1 MRPWAL
7 TSHQCPWDETQED
20 FLQEGGLGVVWSRG
34 HRWALWRT
42 TQAGMLRVK
51 RQVGEKQASKHCG
64 CIFCLATPERR
75 GNDYLHL
82 TDQNPKMKTSSH
94 TCWGHMQPE
103 GTERSS
109 ASPLPEPRDGRPRAE
124 STSWQKPRAPLGFR
138 QPVPWGCLGST
149 RIQE

>member
-1 MRPWAL
+1 MGRNP
-7 TSHQCPWDETQED
+7 
-20 FLQEGGLGVVWSRG
+20 GGLPAGRRSGCGLVTGTSVG
-34 HRWALWRT
+34 TLEDHT
-42 TQAGMLRVK
+42 AGMLREK
-51 RQVGEKQASKHCG
+51 RQVGEKQTSTHCG

-82 TDQNPKMKTSSH
+82 TDQNPKVKTSSH

-109 ASPLPEPRDGRPRAE
+109 ASPLPEPREGRPHAE

-138 QPVPWGCLGST
+138 RPVSWGCLGST
-149 RIQE
+149 RIQD